1 MSQLLFV
8 GFPDG
13 SLRIGKVVSILKK
26 EGQITYYVGADN
38 FFSHGETDASGQRFA
53 IASLISNGHVRA
65 SEVEASDLGIPYRTL
80 MTWTRQLAENG
91 PGSFFIPRVGRGS
104 TKLTAEKAMQCAILL
119 EAGGR
124 IATVAREVGVKDS
137 ALRKAVSR
145 ERLPKVFPPDAQE
158 EKQST
163 TKSERSGQDAQA
175 AEGMGTACTRADERM
190 AAALG
195 LVESAKHSFRTL

>member
-26 EGQITYYVGADN
+26 EGRITYFVEGDS
-38 FFSHGETDASGQRFA
+38 FFSHEEMDASAQRFA
-53 IASLISNGHVRA
+53 IASLISNHHVRA
-65 SEVEASDLGIPYRTL
+65 SEVKASDLGIPYRTL
-80 MTWTRQLAENG
+80 MNWTRQLAEDG
-91 PGSFFIPRVGRGS
+91 PGSFFVPRVGRGS
-104 TKLTAEKAMQCAILL
+104 TKLTPEKALQCAILL

-124 IATVAREVGVKDS
+124 IAAVAREVGVKDS

-145 ERLPKVFPPDAQE
+145 GRLPKLSPPGGQE
-158 EKQST
+158 EGQST
-163 TKSERSGQDAQA
+163 TKSERSSQDAQA

-195 LVESAKHSFRTL
+195 LVENADPR